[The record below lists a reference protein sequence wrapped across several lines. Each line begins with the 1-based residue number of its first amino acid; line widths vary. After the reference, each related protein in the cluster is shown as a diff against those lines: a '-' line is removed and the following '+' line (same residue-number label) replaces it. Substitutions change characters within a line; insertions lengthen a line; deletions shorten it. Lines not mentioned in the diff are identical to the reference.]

1 MILLYFSTNEFIEY
15 SDTAPQIATNIIFP
29 FKMEELKN
37 FLSSK
42 GVPVTARDMGG
53 AVVIHEVLGLS
64 VLVSAWAACW
74 AIKPSRHLINSL
86 QLRKRTEWIKAQERM
101 QKSKLINTIK
111 DSKYVSSK
119 TATGLAIAFGESCFL
134 RKLCMPLLVPLKLW
148 LTYEI
153 LVMTNKSII
162 KKENEDLK

>member
-1 MILLYFSTNEFIEY
+1 MSFYDLSVTFLVKTNGF
-15 SDTAPQIATNIIFP
+15 
-29 FKMEELKN
+29 FK
-37 FLSSK
+37 
-42 GVPVTARDMGG
+42 
-53 AVVIHEVLGLS
+53 AVVVIEIQ
-64 VLVSAWAACW
+64 C
-74 AIKPSRHLINSL
+74 
-86 QLRKRTEWIKAQERM
+86 
-101 QKSKLINTIK
+101 